1 MKALKIE
8 RPTTY
13 IYLYIKR
20 EREANAAAQPVEDEL
35 VRGGTCTQ
43 IDLKKT
49 KKKKNARRQFTKRDR
64 IYISIQQRRKNYII
78 KMPD

>member
-1 MKALKIE
+1 LKALKIE

-35 VRGGTCTQ
+35 VRGGTDGEVYPESC
-43 IDLKKT
+43 
-49 KKKKNARRQFTKRDR
+49 
-64 IYISIQQRRKNYII
+64 
-78 KMPD
+78 